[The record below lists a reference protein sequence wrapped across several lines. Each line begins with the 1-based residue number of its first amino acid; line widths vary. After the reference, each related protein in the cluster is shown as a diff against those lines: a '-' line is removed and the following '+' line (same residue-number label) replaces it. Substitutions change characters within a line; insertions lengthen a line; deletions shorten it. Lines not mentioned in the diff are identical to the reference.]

1 MRKVAYTNLAGIG
14 VSEMQLSV
22 VMGMAKLH
30 ELNIN
35 KYEHGLTGT
44 PIEISDIS
52 QAEKARVI
60 AAALAEV
67 VND

>member
-1 MRKVAYTNLAGIG
+1 MRKVTCTNLAGIG
-14 VSEMQLSV
+14 VSEMQLLV

-35 KYEHGLTGT
+35 KYEHGVTGT
-44 PIEISDIS
+44 PIEIPDIS

-60 AAALAEV
+60 STALAEV
-67 VND
+67 VNE